1 MEEINQITFQEINN
15 IMNAI
20 KKVANEVSKYEIP
33 LSCINLNCSSNN
45 HYYEFK
51 TNGFLS
57 RFHTKLMECY
67 NDRYAFNKEDT
78 IDNPLSSHMK
88 FIKEILYKLEEHN
101 KVLII
106 QNEEEEV
113 KRKIQYDIQAENE
126 LKKQLKI
133 QEDNKLR
140 MEQQRLFEEEERLR
154 LAMEKEKEIQKLKD
168 YALKIRL
175 KKTAKMPCPNCGE
188 LKSYGNMAT
197 HKTMKVCMNFGK
209 EIEVRKKG
217 YFTCEYC
224 GKEERNTN
232 RQNHYATKKCME
244 KRGIVC

>member
-1 MEEINQITFQEINN
+1 MEEIKEISYKE
-15 IMNAI
+15 IDMIINAI
-20 KKVANEVSKYEIP
+20 MKVANNIREYDIP
-33 LSCINLNCSSNN
+33 LSCVNFNNCG

-51 TNGFLS
+51 TNTFLT
-57 RFHTKLMECY
+57 RFHTKLMNCY

-78 IDNPLSSHMK
+78 IDNPISSHMN
-88 FIKEILYKLEEHN
+88 FIKEILDKLEEHN

-113 KRKIQYDIQAENE
+113 KRKIQYDIQVEKE

-140 MEQQRLFEEEERLR
+140 MEQERMEKEEERMR
-154 LAMEKEKEIQKLKD
+154 LLMEEEKKIQKLKD

-175 KKTAKMPCPNCGE
+175 KKTEQIPCPNCGQ
-188 LKSYGNMAT
+188 LKSRGNMAT
-197 HKTMKVCMNFGK
+197 HMTMNVCKNFGK

-232 RQNHYATKKCME
+232 KQNHLATKKCM
-244 KRGIVC
+244 RTRAIDC

>member
-1 MEEINQITFQEINN
+1 MEEINQITFQEINK

-20 KKVANEVSKYEIP
+20 KKVAKEVSKYDMP
-33 LSCINLNCSSNN
+33 LNCVNLTYNN
-45 HYYEFK
+45 HYYEF
-51 TNGFLS
+51 TSNGFLT

-67 NDRYAFNKEDT
+67 NDRYAYNKEDT

-88 FIKEILYKLEEHN
+88 FIKEILDKLEEHN

-113 KRKIQYDIQAENE
+113 KRKIQYEIQAENE

-140 MEQQRLFEEEERLR
+140 MEQQKLFEEEERLR

-175 KKTAKMPCPNCGE
+175 KKTEKIPCPNCGQ
-188 LKSYGNMAT
+188 LKSRGNMAT
-197 HKTMKVCMNFGK
+197 HMNMNVCKNFGK

-217 YFTCEYC
+217 YFTCQYC

-232 RQNHYATKKCME
+232 RQNHYATNKCME